1 MFIVNLFFTLTGCVS
16 GNDVPTEK
24 TDYSIILNR
33 GSMFVYAFKDPV
45 TNVWY
50 ISGRYG
56 VTPRLNQD
64 GSLYVNSKK
73 QREN

>member
-1 MFIVNLFFTLTGCVS
+1 MKKIICLLLISFTLTGCVS
-16 GNDVPTEK
+16 GNNVPTEK
-24 TDYSIILNR
+24 TDYSIILNK

-50 ISGRYG
+50 ISSRYG

-64 GSLYVNSKK
+64 GSLYEK
-73 QREN
+73 